1 MASDSYNGFDVTRS
15 LYKHVNVLINAIVA
29 MDNFQDNSV
38 YRCHQS
44 NARR

>member
-1 MASDSYNGFDVTRS
+1 MASNSYNGFDVTRS
-15 LYKHVNVLINAIVA
+15 LYKHVNAPIVA

-38 YRCHQS
+38 YRCHQL